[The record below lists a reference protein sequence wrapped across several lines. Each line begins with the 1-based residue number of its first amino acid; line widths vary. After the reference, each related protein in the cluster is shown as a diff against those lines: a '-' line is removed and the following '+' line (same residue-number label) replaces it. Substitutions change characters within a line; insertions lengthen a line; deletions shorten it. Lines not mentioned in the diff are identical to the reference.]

1 MSASASERPS
11 GEQEAAFVERDR
23 EPTRL
28 GYGSG
33 GVPLYVS
40 LLWVAFIIVYIVV
53 MSLIAL
59 PDLRAWMAR

>member
-1 MSASASERPS
+1 MSASASDRPS
-11 GEQEAAFVERDR
+11 GEQDQAFIEKDR

-28 GYGSG
+28 GYDTG

-40 LLWVAFIIVYIVV
+40 LLWVGFLISYVLV